1 MNLDN
6 NESLKRLLL
15 NMKYDSKKT
24 LSENL
29 DRIILNED
37 KTNKSYLL
45 AVLTNGPGDTS
56 KQLKGQE
63 IPVGSE
69 ISKNG
74 DFVDVKSGSI
84 NYRFDCKSKIFTST
98 NIGVTKIFDIY
109 NNTTWVS
116 SSGKVKAG
124 SEMEDVL
131 LTEYCPSKP
140 FDSSTHW
147 VKDQATWQALKNGL
161 QWMLDQGYLCPGGK
175 PCGQKIATD
184 SSDNWIVIDQVY
196 FHKRKEYGA
205 FAGAKCGV
213 KAKLASGGQLSGAV
227 KDKNDSWHI
236 DLFNTFL
243 IDENDGN
250 VKLDIP
256 KYVTKYVRCTEGS
269 KKDEK
274 VVDKTKSDVKTTQT
288 PKKTTVQSGW
298 NETCQG
304 TYSMGCKTPEVGRVQ
319 QCLKDQGLYPYTVD
333 DKFGKRTRTAV
344 YNKLGKSSFTDADI
358 ETICKTTSGGGGE
371 PQDDFDL
378 DMGRRTGEEQEI
390 DDKTWTGDVY

>member
-29 DRIILNED
+29 EKVIISEGTTNKVYTLKIRTNPSSMARQSFNIPAGLQITKRKKNIEIGTKNTEHFYSYGCDTGDFSYIGSLSGSGGATYENED
-37 KTNKSYLL
+37 LGNLL
-45 AVLTNGPGDTS
+45 ENDYC
-56 KQLKGQE
+56 KE
-63 IPVGSE
+63 PV
-69 ISKNG
+69 I
-74 DFVDVKSGSI
+74 
-84 NYRFDCKSKIFTST
+84 
-98 NIGVTKIFDIY
+98 
-109 NNTTWVS
+109 
-116 SSGKVKAG
+116 
-124 SEMEDVL
+124 
-131 LTEYCPSKP
+131 

-147 VKDQATWQALKNGL
+147 VKDQATWDALKNGL
-161 QWMLDQGYLCPGGK
+161 QWMLDQGFLCPGGK
-175 PCGQKIATD
+175 GNPCGQKIATD
-184 SSDNWIVIDQVY
+184 ASDNWIVIDQVY

-256 KYVTKYVRCTEGS
+256 KYVTKYVRCTEGN

-274 VVDKTKSDVKTTQT
+274 VVDKTKSEVKTTT
-288 PKKTTVQSGW
+288 PKKITTPNTGW

-304 TYSMGCKTPEVGRVQ
+304 TYSMSCKTPEVGRVQ
-319 QCLKDQGLYPYTVD
+319 QCLKDQGLYPYKVD
-333 DKFGKRTRTAV
+333 DKFGKLTRNAV